1 MKKIFLSLLVGGLAL
16 TSCTS
21 MIPESSE
28 SGTIVRDCT
37 GTYVRFAG
45 KGDYLVCND
54 WLVKDRKEGDVL
66 TFVYAFAKD
75 CTDKRNVPTCRL
87 YHESKGKIQI
97 KSVK

>member
-1 MKKIFLSLLVGGLAL
+1 MKKIFLSLLFGGLVV

-21 MIPESSE
+21 IIPESSE

-54 WLVKDRKEGDVL
+54 WLVKDRKEGEVL
-66 TFVYAFAKD
+66 TFVYAFSKD
-75 CTDKRNVPTCRL
+75 CTHKRDVATCRL
-87 YHESKGKIQI
+87 FHENKGKIQI
-97 KSVK
+97 KSVR